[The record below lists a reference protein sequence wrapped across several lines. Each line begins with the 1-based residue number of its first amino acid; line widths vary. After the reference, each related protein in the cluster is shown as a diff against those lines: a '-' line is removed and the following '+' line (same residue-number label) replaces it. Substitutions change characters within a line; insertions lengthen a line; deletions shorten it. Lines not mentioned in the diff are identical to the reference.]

1 MPPHKSEDYKISA
14 VQYYLSKNKNQ
25 VQTCEIF
32 QCHPRSLMRWVDKY
46 NKNKNITRKKKTPKA
61 YKIKKEQ
68 VDYILKILNDD
79 KTITMNDMLQKVKE
93 KYSDFDITSRHIS
106 NIVRDNNIKY

>member
-1 MPPHKSEDYKISA
+1 MPPHKSEHYKISV

-32 QCHPRSLMRWVDKY
+32 QCHPRSLMRWVNKY

-79 KTITMNDMLQKVKE
+79 KTITMNDILQKVKE
-93 KYSDFDITSRHIS
+93 KYSRL
-106 NIVRDNNIKY
+106 

>member
-32 QCHPRSLMRWVDKY
+32 HKCD
-46 NKNKNITRKKKTPKA
+46 RKL
-61 YKIKKEQ
+61 
-68 VDYILKILNDD
+68 V
-79 KTITMNDMLQKVKE
+79 
-93 KYSDFDITSRHIS
+93 
-106 NIVRDNNIKY
+106 

>member
-32 QCHPRSLMRWVDKY
+32 QCV
-46 NKNKNITRKKKTPKA
+46 
-61 YKIKKEQ
+61 KII
-68 VDYILKILNDD
+68 YILFHIFIFKIL
-79 KTITMNDMLQKVKE
+79 KTQI
-93 KYSDFDITSRHIS
+93 YYI
-106 NIVRDNNIKY
+106 IKNQI

>member
-46 NKNKNITRKKKTPKA
+46 NKNKNIKPKNKTR
-61 YKIKKEQ
+61 KIKKTIYK
-68 VDYILKILNDD
+68 VGVLNVQRCNR
-79 KTITMNDMLQKVKE
+79 IFGM
-93 KYSDFDITSRHIS
+93 
-106 NIVRDNNIKY
+106 